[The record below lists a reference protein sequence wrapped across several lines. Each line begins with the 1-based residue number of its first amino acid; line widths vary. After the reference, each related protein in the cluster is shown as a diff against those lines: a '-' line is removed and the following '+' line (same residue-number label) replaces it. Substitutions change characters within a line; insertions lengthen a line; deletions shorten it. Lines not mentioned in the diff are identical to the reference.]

1 MVDSHKR
8 IAGAFL
14 IGGILVVGS
23 FLVASSREEAQKN
36 AGLAAVA
43 AVERSHI
50 EITDENQDG
59 VPDWQDALQK
69 NEPIVVSEATSTYE
83 APKTVT
89 GKFAIDFFEDLIRS
103 KNYGDFG
110 DTQEELIEKA
120 TAALAKQAVDE
131 LFTQEDLIVT
141 SKIDAVTLKS
151 YGNYIASIPL
161 SQKSGSESEAI
172 ILQDAIRYDDPER
185 LKDLEPIS
193 ASYVNMVKLMLETP
207 VPVTYVNEH
216 LDLLNAYNAL
226 REDVKGMQKLEEDPM
241 YTFLRLKRYEDD
253 VAGLAN
259 AVSNIFNKLYLEDNI
274 RWNDGEPVT
283 MLMQFT
289 S

>member
-23 FLVASSREEAQKN
+23 FVIASEKKAAQKN
-36 AGLAAVA
+36 AALAAVA
-43 AVERSHI
+43 TIERNHI
-50 EITDENQDG
+50 QITDENEDG
-59 VPDWQDALQK
+59 VPDWQDSLQK

-83 APKTVT
+83 APTTVT
-89 GKFAIDFFEDLIRS
+89 GKFALSFFEDFMRS
-103 KNYGDFG
+103 KNYGAFG
-110 DTQEELIEKA
+110 DTQEELIAKA
-120 TAALAKQAVDE
+120 TAALSKQAADE
-131 LFTQEDLIVT
+131 LFTKDDLIVT
-141 SKIDAVTLKS
+141 PKTDSATLKA

-161 SQKSGSESEAI
+161 SQKSGTESEAI
-172 ILQDAIRYDDPER
+172 ILQDALRYDDPAR
-185 LKDLEPIS
+185 LKDLEPI
-193 ASYVNMVKLMLETP
+193 ALAYTNMVKLMLETP
-207 VPVTYVNEH
+207 VPVIYVNEH

-259 AVSNIFNKLYLEDNI
+259 AVTNIFNKLYLESEI

-283 MLMQFT
+283 LLMQFT